1 MVSAAYVRKL
11 ISLALILSISA
22 LLYSSVLKNPAIRIS
37 SVSDFR
43 WKNNE
48 HQPCNNYGEWKGP
61 ILPAVRDHDD
71 QLSACDLSKGL
82 GYGHR
87 CDLQRGY
94 TFFTFDP
101 SLDLHVSQG
110 MLQTGGLY
118 DSHVHVALDFAL
130 SESGADLQCTPG
142 SIVLDVGSNL
152 GTLAL
157 YAAAMGCKTHA
168 FEIQPEVACRL
179 QMSIT
184 ASNLDVTLH
193 RKAVHSEAGKELTFG
208 NIPNNPGGVG
218 IVDGGQDSTRSVKS
232 VRLDDVFGASSD
244 IVFMKVDTEGNE
256 FHVLKSAE
264 NLLSGQQIKY
274 MVVEV
279 RPSQVEMVNY
289 LYEYGYT
296 CSLIRDARSREA
308 VTCRSTSLE
317 NLLIKLQRVEA
328 FSDMF
333 CCIGV
338 PKNM

>member
-1 MVSAAYVRKL
+1 
-11 ISLALILSISA
+11 
-22 LLYSSVLKNPAIRIS
+22 
-37 SVSDFR
+37 
-43 WKNNE
+43 
-48 HQPCNNYGEWKGP
+48 
-61 ILPAVRDHDD
+61 
-71 QLSACDLSKGL
+71 
-82 GYGHR
+82 
-87 CDLQRGY
+87 
-94 TFFTFDP
+94 
-101 SLDLHVSQG
+101 
-110 MLQTGGLY
+110 
-118 DSHVHVALDFAL
+118 
-130 SESGADLQCTPG
+130 
-142 SIVLDVGSNL
+142 
-152 GTLAL
+152 
-157 YAAAMGCKTHA
+157 
-168 FEIQPEVACRL
+168 
-179 QMSIT
+179 MSIT

-232 VRLDDVFGASSD
+232 VRLDDVFGASGD

-317 NLLIKLQRVEA
+317 NLLMKLQRIEA

-338 PKNM
+338 PKKMCDHFLCIFNVGPALTCSPISFTADVLGNTSIFTRCGTDDPDCGWLG

>member
-1 MVSAAYVRKL
+1 MFSAAYGRKL
-11 ISLALILSISA
+11 ISFALILSIST
-22 LLYSSVLKNPAIRIS
+22 LLYSPVLKKPAVRIA
-37 SVSDFR
+37 SVSNFR

-48 HQPCNNYGEWKGP
+48 HPPCNNVGESKGH
-61 ILPAVRDHDD
+61 ILPAVRDHDEH
-71 QLSACDLSKGL
+71 LSACDLSKGL

-101 SLDLHVSQG
+101 SLDLHVSHG

-118 DSHVHVALDFAL
+118 DSHVHVALDYAL
-130 SESGADLQCTPG
+130 SELGADGLCTPG

-157 YAAAMGCKTHA
+157 YAAALGCKTHA

-179 QMSIT
+179 EMSIT

-218 IVDGGQDSTRSVKS
+218 IVDGGQDPTRSVKS
-232 VRLDDVFGASSD
+232 VRLDDVFGVSSN
-244 IVFMKVDTEGNE
+244 IFFMKVDTEGNE

-264 NLLSGQQIKY
+264 TLLTAQQIKY

-289 LYEYGYT
+289 LYEHGYT
-296 CSLIRDARSREA
+296 CSLIREARSR
-308 VTCRSTSLE
+308 
-317 NLLIKLQRVEA
+317 
-328 FSDMF
+328 
-333 CCIGV
+333 
-338 PKNM
+338 